1 MPGKK
6 FSFSP
11 DSAKTTSP
19 SEGGGSAGGGGPVH
33 SVPLPVL
40 VRPQHEGHTRP
51 LVLDL
56 TAPTAAQG
64 GFDGRGQQTAS
75 PMLTAIMSGGVG
87 ISGRESA
94 NTAE

>member
-33 SVPLPVL
+33 SVPLLVL
-40 VRPQHEGHTRP
+40 VMRQQEPHTWP
-51 LVLDL
+51 LVLAPVLDIP
-56 TAPTAAQG
+56 APTAAVLNVLH
-64 GFDGRGQQTAS
+64 S
-75 PMLTAIMSGGVG
+75 
-87 ISGRESA
+87 
-94 NTAE
+94 